1 MREINTVMEPFV
13 WNYTQLRGTTFSRLL
28 QIDAA
33 LTGAVYE
40 CEMVGAKGSVKPL
53 LKVISIVG
61 NITTLSISLTAQQ
74 TTLMSPQSKW
84 YFKITFNGESFVCW
98 TGTFNLRQY
107 I

>member
-1 MREINTVMEPFV
+1 MREINTVMEPYI
-13 WNYTQLRGTTFSRLL
+13 WNYTQPRATTFARLL
-28 QIDAA
+28 QIDAD

-40 CEMVGAKGSVKPL
+40 CEIVGAKGVFKPSI
-53 LKVISIVG
+53 KVVSIVN

-74 TTLMSPQSKW
+74 TAMMPPQSKW
-84 YFKITFNGESFVCW
+84 YFKITYNNESFVCW